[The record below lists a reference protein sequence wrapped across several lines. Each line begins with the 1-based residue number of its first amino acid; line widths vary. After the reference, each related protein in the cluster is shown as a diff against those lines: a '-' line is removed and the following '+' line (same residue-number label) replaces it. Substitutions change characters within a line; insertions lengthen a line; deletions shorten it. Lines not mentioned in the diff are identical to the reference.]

1 MTNIKDVA
9 IKAGVSVSTVSR
21 VMNNRGYI
29 SQATKDKVFNAMKDL
44 NYQPN
49 EIAKS
54 LFKKKSN
61 IIGLILPDIS
71 TPFYAEETRYIEE
84 ELYKLGYKLMLCNA
98 YNSSTREQE
107 YINMLLRNQVDGI
120 IIGSHT
126 LKIEDYL
133 NLNLPIVALDRYL
146 GDDIP
151 VVSADHMEGGK
162 LAALELLNCGCT
174 NILHFSGSSK
184 VPTPS
189 NDRHKSFNDTL
200 EGRNVKV
207 NTIELPINFF
217 SFSDYSPII
226 QEALDNNPN
235 IDGVF
240 ATDTIALATI
250 KELSKR
256 NINVPKEVKVV
267 GYDGLSICALT
278 YPSLTTIQQPIK
290 ELSKQAVK
298 TLMNLINK
306 INTSI
311 EKKIVLPVSLERGN
325 TTLNYQKS
333 YTVESFI
340 TR

>member
-1 MTNIKDVA
+1 MTTIKDVA

-29 SQATKDKVFNAMKDL
+29 SQSTKDKVFNAMKDL

-49 EIAKS
+49 EVAKS
-54 LFKKKSN
+54 LFRKKSN

-98 YNSSTREQE
+98 YSSSSREQE

-151 VVSADHMEGGK
+151 VVSANHIQGGK

-174 NILHFSGSSK
+174 NVLHFSGSLK

-189 NDRHKSFNDTL
+189 NDRHKAFNDTL
-200 EGRNVKV
+200 AKEKVKV
-207 NTIELPINFF
+207 TTVELPINFF
-217 SFSDYSPII
+217 DFSDYFPIVKK
-226 QEALDNNPN
+226 ALDNNPD
-235 IDGVF
+235 IDGIF
-240 ATDTIALATI
+240 ATDTIALAVI
-250 KELSKR
+250 KELSRR
-256 NINVPKEVKVV
+256 NKNIPKDVKVI
-267 GYDGLSICALT
+267 GYDGLSICHLT
-278 YPSLTTIQQPIK
+278 YPELTTIKQPIK
-290 ELSKQAVK
+290 ELSINAVK
-298 TLMNLINK
+298 ILISLIDK
-306 INTSI
+306 KDTSL
-311 EKKIVLPVSLERGN
+311 EKRIILPVSLKKGD
-325 TTLNYQKS
+325 TT
-333 YTVESFI
+333 
-340 TR
+340 

>member
-98 YNSSTREQE
+98 YNSSSREQE

-151 VVSADHMEGGK
+151 VVCSDHIKGGK

-174 NILHFSGSSK
+174 NILHFSGSLK

-189 NDRHKSFNDTL
+189 NDRHKSFNATL
-200 EGRNVKV
+200 EGKNIKV
-207 NTIELPINFF
+207 NTVELPINFF
-217 SFSDYSPII
+217 SFLDYSSII
-226 QEALDNNPN
+226 QEALDNNPD
-235 IDGVF
+235 IDGIF

-250 KELSKR
+250 KELIKR
-256 NINVPKEVKVV
+256 NKNIPNDVKVV

-278 YPSLTTIQQPIK
+278 YPTLTTIQQPIK
-290 ELSKQAVK
+290 DLSKEAVK
-298 TLMNLINK
+298 TLINLINK
-306 INTSI
+306 KNSYI
-311 EKKIVLPVSLERGN
+311 EKKIILPVSLKRGN
-325 TTLNYQKS
+325 TT
-333 YTVESFI
+333 
-340 TR
+340 